1 MLAYS
6 GPGFLIAVGYMDP
19 GNWATDLQGGAQFGF
34 NLLSVIM
41 FSSVVAMF
49 LQYLCVKLGVAS
61 ERDLAQIC
69 REQYRKPVAMLMWV
83 FAEIAMVSTDMAEVV
98 GSAIAMQLLFG
109 LPLLAGC
116 IITGLDVFIILYLQ
130 GRGFR
135 YIESL
140 IITLI
145 IIISTCLISEIYFSK
160 PSLIGILMGFV
171 PNTEIIKNSTMLYM
185 AIAIFGA
192 TVMPHNLYLHSAII
206 QTRKY
211 ERTAEGKREAI
222 KFGTID
228 VVVALTIALFINAAI
243 LIVSAA
249 TFHWSGHHDVAK
261 IQDAYQLLTPI
272 LGATAASV
280 VFAIGLL
287 ASGQQATFTGTLA
300 GQVVMEGFL
309 NIQITPW
316 LRRMITRLL
325 AIVPAIVIIGYAGE
339 NQATSL
345 LVASQ
350 VVLSLQLGFAV
361 WPLMRFTGQKN
372 RMGEFVNSIWTKIIG
387 WSLTI
392 IIIALNAKMVLDQ
405 IMVLA

>member
-83 FAEIAMVSTDMAEVV
+83 FAEIATVSTDMAEVV

-145 IIISTCLISEIYFSK
+145 IIISACLISEIYFSK
-160 PSLIGILMGFV
+160 PSLIGILIGFV

-211 ERTAEGKREAI
+211 ERTVEGKREAI

-228 VVVALTIALFINAAI
+228 VVAALTIALFINAAI

-405 IMVLA
+405 VMILV